1 MGVRHRGVSQS
12 VSQSVSN
19 LFSAPDESVQ
29 VVILEYLRHQCLS
42 EQGVG
47 RATTREQGGSLEGE
61 CHMTGMTS
69 KQTAI

>member
-1 MGVRHRGVSQS
+1 MILEYLRVYIMGEREGGH
-12 VSQSVSN
+12 
-19 LFSAPDESVQ
+19 LFGAPDESVQ

>member
-29 VVILEYLRHQCLS
+29 GVILEYLRVYILWVRERGVTCLARRMS
-42 EQGVG
+42 PS
-47 RATTREQGGSLEGE
+47 RS
-61 CHMTGMTS
+61 
-69 KQTAI
+69 